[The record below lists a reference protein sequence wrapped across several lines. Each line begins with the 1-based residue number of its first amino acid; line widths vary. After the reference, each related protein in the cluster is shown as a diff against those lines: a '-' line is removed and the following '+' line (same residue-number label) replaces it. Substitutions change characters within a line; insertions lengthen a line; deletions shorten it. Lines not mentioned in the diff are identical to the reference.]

1 MGERVSRMIPL
12 ADERATAALGEALV
26 AALPDDTA
34 GWLVLLQG
42 ELGAGKTTLVRGML
56 RALGHAGTVP
66 SPTYTLVEPYE
77 LPQGVVYHVDL
88 YRISGS
94 GELEFLGWTDLRE
107 GLLLVEWPERA
118 PAIAADA
125 DLTVELS
132 YASDGRRVRVSAN
145 RPRAAAVVDRL
156 AISGVTP

>member
-1 MGERVSRMIPL
+1 MGERVSRTIPL

-42 ELGAGKTTLVRGML
+42 ELGAGKTTLARGML
-56 RALGHAGTVP
+56 RALGHTGTVP

-77 LPQGVVYHVDL
+77 LPQAVVYHVDL
-88 YRISGS
+88 YRIADS

-132 YASDGRRVRVSAN
+132 YASDGRQASVSAN

-156 AISGVTP
+156 ALSAVTP